1 MSYHYPHIF
10 PDLSILTMGQIEL
23 SGLKCDTKRLK
34 IDIFMT
40 NLIFRKVC
48 LEVSRIAST
57 IGFECLRPLKI
68 Y

>member
-1 MSYHYPHIF
+1 MPSHYPLIF
-10 PDLSILTMGQIEL
+10 PDLSILTMGQVEL
-23 SGLKCDTKRLK
+23 SGLKYDTKMPK

-40 NLIFRKVC
+40 NLIFGKVC

-57 IGFECLRPLKI
+57 IGFECLRPLTI